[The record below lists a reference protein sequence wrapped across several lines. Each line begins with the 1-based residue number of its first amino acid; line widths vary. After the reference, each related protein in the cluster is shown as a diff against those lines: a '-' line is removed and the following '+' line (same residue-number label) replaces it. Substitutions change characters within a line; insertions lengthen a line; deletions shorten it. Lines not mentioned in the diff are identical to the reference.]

1 MTNALLIIGV
11 ATTLVFLVVVIVEGT
26 LRPNYNPSYHMV
38 SALSSGGRG
47 WVQVS
52 NFLQMGIGMLAF
64 SVAINQTLDTVV
76 GSALVAVFGAGAI
89 ASGLFSMDPSFGYPP
104 GSPPGMPSRPTWQHQ
119 IHGAAGAIMFLA
131 IFGACLAIAGRLD
144 GGWRIYTLATAGLG
158 IALTVSTMVA
168 SLRDASKT
176 GLIQRAL
183 IFVYW
188 TWIALLGIHLL

>member
-76 GSALVAVFGAGAI
+76 GSVLVAVFGAGAI
-89 ASGLFSMDPSFGYPP
+89 TSGLFSMDPSFGYPP
-104 GSPPGMPSRPTWQHQ
+104 GTPPGMPTRPTWQHQ
-119 IHGAAGAIMFLA
+119 IHGAAGAIVFLA